1 VAARAA
7 AAEFACETSV
17 EDGLVSEPVRMDP
30 ATVEAL
36 VRVCE
41 RSGKPWRLM
50 PSGAGHDAGAM
61 ASAVPAGM
69 LFVPSRAGISHSPLE
84 HTDDRLLVQGCGLLL
99 EAVVELTRGD
109 GASKP

>member
-1 VAARAA
+1 
-7 AAEFACETSV
+7 
-17 EDGLVSEPVRMDP
+17 MDP

-50 PSGAGHDAGAM
+50 PSGAGHDAGVM

-69 LFVPSRAGISHSPLE
+69 LFVPSRDGVSHSPLE
-84 HTDDRLLVQGCGLLL
+84 HTDDHLLIQGCRLLL
-99 EAVVELTRGD
+99 EAVLELGRD
-109 GASKP
+109 EVAAKR